1 MCDWKQYVREHLPPL
16 GLSGAREQE
25 IVDELAQQLDDAC
38 SEAISRGLTSSEA
51 EVSATVQISDW
62 SVLAQ
67 EIRRAERPVANEVA
81 THLPKKWCEE
91 MREDSFR
98 RRKVGSMFAELFHD
112 LNHAARM
119 LRKSPGFTIIAVLTL
134 ALGMG
139 ANTAIFSVVDS
150 VLLHPLPYRQPQDL
164 VLITEVLPQL
174 GVAAVGVSPGEYLD
188 YRAQNKSFEQ
198 VAAYELN
205 GFNLTGEGIPV
216 RVNGASVS
224 AGTFSLLGVQPI
236 LGQSFA
242 AIQDQRGAASSV
254 IISHS
259 LWMQRFGGSPEAL
272 GKTIRLDEQSYTIVG
287 VMPASFRYP
296 TDGAP
301 PSERA
306 DVWVPLGFAPDRIKD
321 RVRDFGVGVIGRLKP
336 GVTLTQAKQDVAS
349 VAEAFMRSY
358 PEFYSGTT
366 RVIPEVLPFTTYS
379 VAKARPLVML
389 LSVAVVCVLLIACA
403 NITNLLLARANLRK
417 REMAI
422 RGAIGATRTRLLRQ
436 CLTESAL
443 VSLLGGAFGIAVGS
457 ITLSALRR
465 FGPATLPRLQDSS
478 LHPLAIWFTF
488 GLALVTTLLFGV
500 VPALKLSQAAPQ
512 EILKETAQIGAARGT
527 RFTQDAIVCAEFA
540 LAFVLVVS
548 GLLLVRSFVRLLN
561 VPLGF
566 NPDRTAVVRTIFD
579 QARYPDHTKRQVAQM
594 EALQRLAQ
602 LPGVASVTAASHL
615 PLGQLRQIGFRL
627 ETAAPNDFHWAE
639 NSLVAPGYFRTMG
652 ISILRGREF
661 TVDDNERA
669 PFTAIVSAALAR
681 EYFPGENP
689 IGQRFLWGGR
699 AAFTIIGVAA
709 DVRISSLDSD
719 PPPMIYNSMFQVE
732 SGASS
737 RTAFVMRLQGGGHDD
752 IQSATRD
759 SRAQIWSVDKDLPVF
774 DASTLEDLV
783 SESAAQRRFTT
794 QLMAAFTALAV
805 ILAAIG
811 LFGVMSCRVSEK
823 TRELGL
829 RMALG
834 ASPAQILG
842 LVLRRAAALGLI
854 GCVAGLAL
862 SFLSARFLLPSLF
875 QTEPMDPYVLGISLV
890 VLLCVTFAASY
901 GPARLAMRT
910 DPMVTLRYE

>member
-1 MCDWKQYVREHLPPL
+1 MRDWKEFVRDHLPPL

-25 IVDELAQQLDDAC
+25 IVDELAQQLEDAY
-38 SEAISRGLTSSEA
+38 SEAISRGLTPSEA
-51 EVSATVQISDW
+51 ELRATTEISDW
-62 SVLAQ
+62 SALAQ
-67 EIRRAERPVANEVA
+67 EIRRAERPVANEVEI
-81 THLPKKWCEE
+81 HLPWKWREE
-91 MREDSFR
+91 LRQGNFR
-98 RRKVGSMFAELFHD
+98 RRKIGTIFAELFQD
-112 LNHAARM
+112 LKYSERM
-119 LRKSPGFTIIAVLTL
+119 LRKSPGFTAIAVLTL

-139 ANTAIFSVVDS
+139 VNTAIFSVVDT
-150 VLLHPLPYRQPQDL
+150 VLLHPLPYHQPQNL

-188 YRAQNKSFEQ
+188 YRAQNKSLEQ

-216 RVNGASVS
+216 RVNGASIS
-224 AGTFSLLGVQPI
+224 AGTFSFLGVQPI
-236 LGQSFA
+236 LGQTFS
-242 AIQDQRGAASSV
+242 AIQDKRGAASSV

-272 GKTIRLDEQSYTIVG
+272 GKTIRLDEQSYTIIG

-301 PSERA
+301 ASERA

-321 RVRDFGVGVIGRLKP
+321 RVRDFGVGVVGRMKS
-336 GVTLTQAKQDVAS
+336 GVTLAQAKQDVAS

-358 PEFYSGTT
+358 PELYAGTT
-366 RVIPEVLPFTTYS
+366 RVVPQVLPFTTYS

-389 LSVAVVCVLLIACA
+389 LSVAVACVLLIACA

-422 RGAIGATRTRLLRQ
+422 RGAIGATRIRLLRQ
-436 CLTESAL
+436 CFTESVV
-443 VSLLGGAFGIAVGS
+443 VSLLGGACGIAVSGV
-457 ITLSALRR
+457 TLNALRR
-465 FGPATLPRLQDSS
+465 FGPATLPRLQDAS

-488 GLALVTTLLFGV
+488 GLALLTTLLFGA

-512 EILKETAQIGAARGT
+512 DALKETTQIGAARRT

-566 NPDRTAVVRTIFD
+566 NPDRAVVVRTIFD
-579 QARYPDHTKRQVAQM
+579 QARYADPAKRRAAQT
-594 EALQRLAQ
+594 EALQRLEQ

-615 PLGQLRQIGFRL
+615 PLGQPRQIGFRL
-627 ETAAPNDFHWAE
+627 ETAGPADFHWAE
-639 NSLVAPGYFRTMG
+639 NSLVAPRYFRTMG

-661 TVDDNERA
+661 SADDNERA
-669 PFTAIVSAALAR
+669 PFAAVVSAALAR
-681 EYFPGENP
+681 QYFPNENP

-699 AAFTIIGVAA
+699 AAFTIIGIAA

-737 RTAFVMRLQGGGHDD
+737 RTAFVMRVQGGASDD
-752 IQSATRD
+752 IQNLIRE
-759 SRAQIWSVDKDLPVF
+759 SRAQIWSVDKELPVY
-774 DASTLEDLV
+774 DASTLDSLV
-783 SESAAQRRFTT
+783 SESASQRRFTT

-811 LFGVMSCRVSEK
+811 LFGVMSCRVDEK
-823 TRELGL
+823 TRELAL

-842 LVLRRAAALGLI
+842 LVLRGAAILGLI
-854 GCVAGLAL
+854 GCAAGLAL

-875 QTEPMDPYVLGISLV
+875 QTEPMDPYVLGVSLF

-910 DPMVTLRYE
+910 DPMVALRYE